1 MAITRW
7 LAAALISAAAAQ
19 APAQMP
25 VSTDGTDPNTWDL
38 KLEARRAAPR
48 NHKVIFENQ
57 DIRVLS
63 VSVQPGE
70 QEALHHHRRPSVMVI
85 DSLVKLEDYDARG
98 KPLKLLLPDKLE
110 VPLVL
115 KLPPQAAHS
124 IRNVDS
130 RPFHAIRIEFKNGF
144 PPPGPAK

>member
-85 DSLVKLEDYDARG
+85 DSLVKLERSEEHTSE
-98 KPLKLLLPDKLE
+98 LQSRENLVCRLLLEKKKSYNYRAL
-110 VPLVL
+110 
-115 KLPPQAAHS
+115 
-124 IRNVDS
+124 
-130 RPFHAIRIEFKNGF
+130 RPTQTQHT
-144 PPPGPAK
+144 

>member
-1 MAITRW
+1 M
-7 LAAALISAAAAQ
+7 ISAAAAQ
-19 APAQMP
+19 ALAQIP
-25 VSTDGTDPNTWDL
+25 VSTDGTDPSTWNL
-38 KLEARRAAPR
+38 KLDATRAAPK
-48 NHKVIFENQ
+48 NHKVIFENA

-85 DSLVKLEDYDARG
+85 DSLVKLEDYDASAEPIKLPLPE
-98 KPLKLLLPDKLE
+98 KPEL
-110 VPLVL
+110 PLVL
-115 KLPPQAAHS
+115 RLPPQAAHS

-144 PPPGPAK
+144 PPPPK